1 MRSRHSGLYKLLLT
15 RLRAARLDAG
25 MTQVE
30 AARAVQR
37 PQSFI
42 SKCESGER
50 RVDPVELLELAAI
63 YGRPLGYFVGEAEG
77 TGGASVSRD
86 RPTVTQPTSR
96 DRPTR
101 ARPKRI
107 R

>member
-50 RVDPVELLELAAI
+50 RVDPVELTYFASI
-63 YGRPLGYFVGEAEG
+63 YNTDVG
-77 TGGASVSRD
+77 SFFH
-86 RPTVTQPTSR
+86 
-96 DRPTR
+96 
-101 ARPKRI
+101 
-107 R
+107 